1 MIIRHEGVSISSGKR
16 VIGYAVCM
24 DGKNY
29 IFFESGRRVQ
39 VKAASIVPTQEGLV
53 DAMATVQIAENVHSL
68 YCLGLSEHMLTEL
81 KNHGVRY
88 LEDLLEWGN
97 EDYNKIKGLGPQKI
111 AKIQSKIK
119 ELGL

>member
-1 MIIRHEGVSISSGKR
+1 M
-16 VIGYAVCM
+16 
-24 DGKNY
+24 
-29 IFFESGRRVQ
+29 
-39 VKAASIVPTQEGLV
+39 KAASIVPTQEGLV
-53 DAMATVQIAENVHSL
+53 DAMATVQIEENVHSL
-68 YCLGLSEHMLTEL
+68 YCLALSEHMLTEL